1 MKIGNIESKVPLA
14 PLAGDRKTGATAGQ
28 PGVAPSGSDSSKV
41 DLSPAASALAA
52 VDPDGTFDAAKVQRI
67 AAAIRDGTYRIDAEA
82 IADKL
87 IANAQELLGRK
98 PG

>member
-1 MKIGNIESKVPLA
+1 MKIGNIEPKVPLA
-14 PLAGDRKTGATAGQ
+14 PLTGERKAGAASGQ
-28 PGVAPSGSDSSKV
+28 PGSAAAGSDSSKV
-41 DLSPAASALAA
+41 DLSAAASALAA
-52 VDPDGTFDAAKVQRI
+52 ADPEGSFDAAKVQRI

-87 IANAQELLGRK
+87 IGNAQELLGRK